1 MATEKSTCSCQA
13 HRAFHHGSGF
23 AFPASVSALRA
34 TPRQDDPTGQ
44 ARNGPRN
51 RRENRPFSDSL
62 GKSQD
67 APSPSFRR
75 KPEPSNVKYF
85 WIPGQARDYGSQTC
99 RGAVFSETP
108 SRSSSVDRLSR
119 LGGMNTRTSA

>member
-1 MATEKSTCSCQA
+1 MV
-13 HRAFHHGSGF
+13 HGTGGRTDLSVI
-23 AFPASVSALRA
+23 ASRK
-34 TPRQDDPTGQ
+34 
-44 ARNGPRN
+44 ARNA
-51 RRENRPFSDSL
+51 L
-62 GKSQD
+62 
-67 APSPSFRR
+67 SPSFRR